1 MLYIRCVELFTE
13 CIPSTLIQGI
23 SFLSRR
29 SPVAAISLFLSVMT
43 SAFIAASVSIEKDV
57 SEKSRQQDPTFYGW
71 VPLGS
76 MFRTCVVCLLVF
88 LFSAC
93 QLTLKV
99 FALALCSLE
108 SPKIISLYLLI
119 EIGSLLALKIVRND
133 LLFYWPIRNKIAW
146 CAASL
151 IIHTACKC
159 LLDFT
164 GLLVLRQ
171 PEKLGGAYFTSV
183 LLYSPLVCFYF
194 GYRYLTY
201 VSTPDVSTPDS
212 FSANIV
218 YGVIGSLT
226 AIQVASILLFL
237 SIIDRKYWKSFT
249 SFETGRQ
256 AVCRRFLE
264 CTQPDE
270 DGIRLKVFKT
280 HQDYWKPIE
289 PSVRL
294 WLNSRLTTWY
304 KETPEFWN
312 PATKAMIPDDLVDD
326 LDLLKRIQTERK
338 QKKKKK
344 KKNENVK

>member
-1 MLYIRCVELFTE
+1 MQL
-13 CIPSTLIQGI
+13 
-23 SFLSRR
+23 
-29 SPVAAISLFLSVMT
+29 ASLV
-43 SAFIAASVSIEKDV
+43 AASVSIEKDV

-119 EIGSLLALKIVRND
+119 EIGSLLALKVVRND
-133 LLFYWPIRNKIAW
+133 LLFYFPIRNKIAW
-146 CAASL
+146 CAGSL
-151 IIHTACKC
+151 IIHTAFKC

-164 GLLVLRQ
+164 RLLVLRQ

-183 LLYSPLVCFYF
+183 LLFSPLVCFYF

-270 DGIRLKVFKT
+270 DGIRLNVFKT

-289 PSVRL
+289 PSVRA
-294 WLNSRLTTWY
+294 WLNSRLPTWY

-338 QKKKKK
+338 QKKKK
-344 KKNENVK
+344 NENEK